1 MKKMSCSIVH
11 IISILV
17 VTAASPQFESS
28 SLIVSVGAP
37 SFGGGASF
45 ETLDFSLPS
54 YGEALGGDVSSKS
67 DPKKEASDFVGGQ
80 TETSAQGDRDAAAA
94 KAAEKAAK
102 EQADAEA
109 KAAAQ
114 AAKEEAK
121 RAAAEKKEGMW
132 ILISQL

>member
-1 MKKMSCSIVH
+1 M
-11 IISILV
+11 ISILV
-17 VTAASPQFESS
+17 VTAASQQIESS

-37 SFGGGASF
+37 SFGGGTSF

-54 YGEALGGDVSSKS
+54 YDEAVGGDVSSK
-67 DPKKEASDFVGGQ
+67 PAPTKEASDFFGGL
-80 TETSAQGDRDAAAA
+80 TGTSAQGDVDAAAA
-94 KAAEKAAK
+94 KAAEKATK

-121 RAAAEKKEGMW
+121 RAAAEKKEGM
-132 ILISQL
+132 

>member
-1 MKKMSCSIVH
+1 M
-11 IISILV
+11 ISILV
-17 VTAASPQFESS
+17 VTAASPQIESS
-28 SLIVSVGAP
+28 SLIVSGGAP

-54 YGEALGGDVSSKS
+54 YDEAVGGDVSSKS
-67 DPKKEASDFVGGQ
+67 APKKEASDFFGGL
-80 TETSAQGDRDAAAA
+80 TGTSNQGDGDSAAA

-102 EQADAEA
+102 DQADAEA

-121 RAAAEKKEGMW
+121 RAAAEKKEGMR
-132 ILISQL
+132 ILVSQN